1 MNKTSIFQIYSI
13 YTQPI
18 LRGGELSDAIYK
30 KSNET
35 INGYLTLLITENQRI
50 ICNFTT
56 VNEEEH

>member
-18 LRGGELSDAIYK
+18 LRGGELGDAIYK

-35 INGYLTLLITENQRI
+35 INGYLTLLIAENQRI
-50 ICNFTT
+50 I
-56 VNEEEH
+56 